1 VSPPVGAR
9 LDVPERVTVRTALT
23 WTGVVARM
31 LIVTA
36 YMLLAI
42 AGSRCPLSGV
52 RPTLLG
58 ERYHVWHGYFVAME
72 VTVGVRGVVA

>member
-1 VSPPVGAR
+1 
-9 LDVPERVTVRTALT
+9 
-23 WTGVVARM
+23 M